1 MSDERWP
8 SWRPVANIHICSF
21 SGAAAELIKGHRTPD
36 DILSALKVN
45 PRVST
50 FDMSEIRWLRE
61 RIAFLEKDGLIVS
74 VSEPYP
80 WHRYEITELGMTRL
94 TSTKREA

>member
-1 MSDERWP
+1 MK
-8 SWRPVANIHICSF
+8 VHIDSF
-21 SGAAAELIKGHRTPD
+21 SSAVTELKKGHRTPN
-36 DILSALKVN
+36 DILAALKAN

-80 WHRYEITELGMTRL
+80 WHRYEITVLGMTRL
-94 TSTKREA
+94 TSMKIEA